1 MKIIYKTKQEIALLK
16 ECGKIHDK
24 LLLLLY
30 ERADVGVSLM
40 DLENLSS
47 DFLTSHLCKSAF
59 KWFHGFPANLCLS
72 VNDCLVHWIPDD
84 YILKKGDLLKI
95 DVWIKYKWVI
105 TDAAVSKV
113 IGGDSANKIAA
124 ELLRV
129 TKESLDYSLNYIKP
143 WVSLYEYWK
152 FVWGYIKDKW
162 FVVVKSLTGHGVGKN
177 VHEDPRVA
185 NYADVRLRNVF
196 FKPWMVLALE
206 PITSEISDDYITHP
220 NKRNLITKKWD
231 LGCQWEYTV
240 VVTDDGYEII
250 AGISQI

>member
-16 ECGKIHDK
+16 ECGRIHNK

-30 ERADVGVSLM
+30 EKADVGVTLM

-47 DFLTSHLCKSAF
+47 DFLINNWCKSAF
-59 KWFHGFPANLCLS
+59 RWFHGFPANLCLS
-72 VNDCLVHWIPDD
+72 VNDCLVHWIPDN
-84 YILKKGDLLKI
+84 YVLKKWDLLKI

-113 IGGDSANKIAA
+113 IGWNSANKIAA
-124 ELLRV
+124 ELVRA
-129 TKESLDYSLNYIKP
+129 TKESLDLSLYYIKP
-143 WVSLYEYWK
+143 WISLYEYWK
-152 FVWGYIKDKW
+152 FVWTYIKEKW

-206 PITSEISDDYITHP
+206 PITSEISDDYNTHL
-220 NKRNLITKKWD
+220 NGRNLITKKWD
-231 LGCQWEYTV
+231 LGCQREYTI
-240 VVTDDGYEII
+240 VVTDAGYEVI
-250 AGISQI
+250 AWITHI